1 MELLKRAG
9 ILQELDNLF
18 RQATDLG
25 LNVDGVAVI
34 ILAALL
40 RGPLIT
46 FLPSET
52 RAAVASLQSFAGQ
65 SMAELAEIGQHG
77 RPIMRVIEG
86 PIARQ
91 LFRVETMREMAELGQ
106 RLERIPDFLRD
117 LEDSTRRLTEK
128 T

>member
-1 MELLKRAG
+1 M
-9 ILQELDNLF
+9 F
-18 RQATDLG
+18 RHATDLG

-34 ILAALL
+34 VLAALL

-46 FLPSET
+46 FLSPKT
-52 RAAVASLQSFAGQ
+52 RSAVASLQSFAGQ
-65 SMAELAEIGQHG
+65 SMHELAEIGQHG
-77 RPIMRVIEG
+77 RPLMRVIEG

-91 LFRVETMREMAELGQ
+91 LFRLETMREMAEMGQ
-106 RLERIPDFLRD
+106 RLERIPYFLRD